1 MILEKFPDLQWLK
14 TQTEQ
19 NFAALAGKNERPRN
33 WPNVILNVNH
43 AECYRDN
50 IKGPLSIF
58 TNVHGQSTITTE
70 KKRTVIPEGFYYVTN
85 QNQYYTLE
93 ATRKEPTETFNIH
106 FGTDF
111 VNALWET
118 LIHQPE
124 YLLEKEFDA
133 SSTDLAFHNRLNIR
147 KPLVNRIITE
157 IKTDKTI
164 DGIELE
170 EKLTVLAIFLLQE
183 EKDLQKIQERIP
195 AARASTKEEVLKRL
209 TGAVDFIYSNYHK
222 SLSLEDLADVCNLS
236 KFHFLRLFKMAYQKT
251 PGEFIEE
258 VRITKAMEM
267 LRKGKPEIH
276 QVARRLGYSHASAF
290 SRMFR
295 NHVGVYPTQ
304 FS

>member
-14 TQTEQ
+14 KQTEQ

-33 WPNVILNVNH
+33 WPNVILNVNQ
-43 AECYRDN
+43 ADCFRDN

-58 TNVHGQSTITTE
+58 TNVHGQSIVTTD
-70 KKRTVIPEGFYYVTN
+70 KKRTIIPEGFYYVTN

-93 ATRKEPTETFNIH
+93 ASKEQPTETFNIH

-111 VNALWET
+111 VNALWQS
-118 LIHQPE
+118 LVNKPE
-124 YLLEKEFDA
+124 YLLEKEYKT
-133 SSTDLAFHNRLNIR
+133 SSTALEFHNRLNIR
-147 KPLVNRIITE
+147 KPLVNRIIAE
-157 IKTDKTI
+157 IKADKSI

-170 EKLTVLAIFLLQE
+170 EKLTLLATCLLQE

-209 TGAVDFIYSNYHK
+209 TLTVDYIYSNYHK
-222 SLSLEDLADVCNLS
+222 SLSLEDLADVCSLS

-251 PGEFIEE
+251 PGEFIDEI
-258 VRITKAMEM
+258 RITKAMEM
-267 LRKGKPEIH
+267 LKKGKLEIH
-276 QVARRLGYSHASAF
+276 EVARKLGYNHSSAF